1 MQRPI
6 TGGATCASA
15 RARRRMETSPV
26 PIGLEAHIRELAPV
40 RRCRAWTLPIV
51 SIRARPSW
59 PTRPGT
65 STLRPAARSPRRRA
79 GRAGHAR
86 GRAAGA
92 QRRLVPAGRRR
103 FAGNRRAAGCRGA
116 RAGGRPDVDELSRE
130 QEVHLMGAP
139 HGVAAAFARCARQ
152 CREGRTAAGPLVA
165 HRAAV
170 GPGGARG
177 HDSQLTWFDSREPP
191 PQRVAER
198 LRTSWSRPPLA
209 GPVTRR
215 PATSLAHL
223 AAGIRARSPARRAPI
238 RSIATS

>member
-1 MQRPI
+1 MPGMDTPHRLDL
-6 TGGATCASA
+6 CAA
-15 RARRRMETSPV
+15 
-26 PIGLEAHIRELAPV
+26 ELADAARNFHTPPGGPEPTPP
-40 RRCRAWTLPIV
+40 RRTRWPRSRTRCRRSA
-51 SIRARPSW
+51 A
-59 PTRPGT
+59 PGT
-65 STLRPAARSPRRRA
+65 SWPPTLSPGIVARRV
-79 GRAGHAR
+79 G
-86 GRAAGA
+86 
-92 QRRLVPAGRRR
+92 
-103 FAGNRRAAGCRGA
+103 RGA
-116 RAGGRPDVDELSRE
+116 RAGRRPDVDELSRE